1 MPEPITPDP
10 VATPAVEPVVTPE
23 PKDEFSGEGGPKALA
38 AEREAR
44 KAAEAKIAAYEAKEN
59 EAAKANLSEVE
70 RAQAEAAEAAKA
82 RDEASAELARY
93 KVAAKH
99 GITDEDDLELL
110 AAAPDE
116 ATMERLA
123 ARMASTGAAKTPK
136 PDLSQGAKGSEKKA
150 STGDQ
155 FADFFTNQLS

>member
-1 MPEPITPDP
+1 MSEIASTEATATEATATTEAVAVDTPL
-10 VATPAVEPVVTPE
+10 
-23 PKDEFSGEGGPKALA
+23 GEGGIKALT

-44 KAAEAKIAAYEAKEN
+44 KAAEAKVATFEAERA

-70 RAQAEAAEAAKA
+70 RAQAEKAETAKERDDAKA
-82 RDEASAELARY
+82 ELSRY

-155 FADFFTNQLS
+155 FADFFTKNLS

>member
-10 VATPAVEPVVTPE
+10 VATPEVEPVVTPE
-23 PKDEFSGEGGPKALA
+23 PKDEFNGEGGPKALA

-44 KAAEAKIAAYEAKEN
+44 KAAEAKIAAYDAKEN

-123 ARMASTGAAKTPK
+123 ARMASSGAAKTPK

-155 FADFFTNQLS
+155 FADFFTKNLS

>member
-1 MPEPITPDP
+1 MSEIASTDATSTEAT
-10 VATPAVEPVVTPE
+10 VATETETADTPL
-23 PKDEFSGEGGPKALA
+23 GEGGIKALT

-44 KAAEAKIAAYEAKEN
+44 KAAEAKVATFEAREA
-59 EAAKANLSEVE
+59 EAAKASLSEVE
-70 RAQAEAAEAAKA
+70 RAQAEKAETAKERDDAKA
-82 RDEASAELARY
+82 ELSRY

-123 ARMASTGAAKTPK
+123 ARMASSGAAKTPK

-155 FADFFTNQLS
+155 FADFFTKNLS